1 MTDLRDAHVLVVGA
15 TGGLGAAIARQLAA
29 AGARVSL
36 SGRRADALAAL
47 SAELGASVV
56 RSVVADLT
64 EPGSA
69 QAIVDAATAGQQGLT
84 GVVYAAGVVAFGPAL
99 ELDDDVLD
107 ELLLVNFIGAVRL
120 VRAAAPAL
128 APGGFLA
135 HLSAVVAEQPTAGMA
150 AYSASKAALTAFDT
164 AIAGELRRR
173 GVRGLDVRPPHTETG
188 LAGRPISGAA
198 PRLRAGLDPVDVA
211 ARVVHAIQTDER
223 SVASSGFLGG

>member
-64 EPGSA
+64 KPGSA
-69 QAIVDAATAGQQGLT
+69 QDIVDAVTAGQQGLT

-107 ELLLVNFIGAVRL
+107 ELCSSTSSALYGWSARPRPRWPRVGSWLTSARSSPSSPR
-120 VRAAAPAL
+120 RAWRRTRPA
-128 APGGFLA
+128 
-135 HLSAVVAEQPTAGMA
+135 
-150 AYSASKAALTAFDT
+150 
-164 AIAGELRRR
+164 
-173 GVRGLDVRPPHTETG
+173 RP
-188 LAGRPISGAA
+188 R
-198 PRLRAGLDPVDVA
+198 
-211 ARVVHAIQTDER
+211 
-223 SVASSGFLGG
+223 